1 MKKSIT
7 KYWLLGVIVFTL
19 GMIFPLISAN
29 AKDLTVV
36 ANETITT
43 TTIPSGAYTV
53 SLSNSGNNLVIQANI
68 SNQYRTGPYN
78 YVFGKLFVDGYELK
92 DFTGSTTIARQTI
105 SLNGFST
112 GYHTAFLQ
120 LYDNSTGNLL
130 RLIFKEKLAVNK
142 ITDRPTYNG
151 VFNVNSTNF
160 NYYPYDLVSN
170 QAGPL
175 YMEYKPSNSSN
186 WSRTGRMVANQ
197 IKLKLDQG
205 FNMRGFRANTVYNT
219 RIRYGSYYTYT
230 RLNPADFGLTL
241 AQFQKVFAT
250 NRTYLADGNSYFF
263 GGPVLNTTTIKTGK
277 ATKPKI
283 KSVKVKA
290 IKIKYHKH
298 RVPGHYEWTG
308 YHYVWIGS
316 FTERYY
322 TCKYKVT
329 IKLKKKPGTSG
340 IWVNGKYLKG
350 NKKTYKTTF
359 TPYPNYFVKKPPKK
373 LKYKVTI
380 KSYQSKD
387 YGGFS
392 PAYSK
397 TKKVK

>member
-1 MKKSIT
+1 MKRKIMKHLVLGSLVFAIAICLSLFGSVNAKELASGNVKLKGSKSI
-7 KYWLLGVIVFTL
+7 KAG
-19 GMIFPLISAN
+19 
-29 AKDLTVV
+29 AKDVTKADVPSDVATVY
-36 ANETITT
+36 IT
-43 TTIPSGAYTV
+43 
-53 SLSNSGNNLVIQANI
+53 NSGNNIVISGSIPSKYIGNP
-68 SNQYRTGPYN
+68 NYYN
-78 YVFGKLFVDGYELK
+78 FGILFVDGVQVA
-92 DFTGSTTIARQTI
+92 DFTGTTAISKQTV
-105 SLNGFST
+105 SLNNFDT

-120 LYDNSTGNLL
+120 LRQNTTVVDLL
-130 RLIFKEKLAVNK
+130 YKTKVYVNK
-142 ITDRPTYNG
+142 ITAKPSYNG
-151 VFNVNSTNF
+151 VFNVYSTNF

-175 YMEYKPSNSSN
+175 YMEYKPSKSSA
-186 WSRTGRMVANQ
+186 WYRTGKMVANQ

-205 FNMRGFRANTVYNT
+205 FNMSGLKSDTVYNT
-219 RIRYGSYYTYT
+219 RIRYGSYVTYPT
-230 RLNPADFGLTL
+230 D
-241 AQFQKVFAT
+241 
-250 NRTYLADGNSYFF
+250 YLGDGKTYFF

-277 ATKPKI
+277 AKKPKI

-298 RVPGHYEWTG
+298 RVAGHYYWTG
-308 YHYVWIGS
+308 YHYVWIGPY
-316 FTERYY
+316 TERYY

-329 IKLKKKPGTSG
+329 IKLKKKPGTKG

-359 TPYPNYFVKKPPKK
+359 TPYPNYFTKKPPKK

>member
-1 MKKSIT
+1 
-7 KYWLLGVIVFTL
+7 
-19 GMIFPLISAN
+19 
-29 AKDLTVV
+29 
-36 ANETITT
+36 
-43 TTIPSGAYTV
+43 
-53 SLSNSGNNLVIQANI
+53 
-68 SNQYRTGPYN
+68 
-78 YVFGKLFVDGYELK
+78 
-92 DFTGSTTIARQTI
+92 
-105 SLNGFST
+105 
-112 GYHTAFLQ
+112 
-120 LYDNSTGNLL
+120 
-130 RLIFKEKLAVNK
+130 
-142 ITDRPTYNG
+142 
-151 VFNVNSTNF
+151 
-160 NYYPYDLVSN
+160 
-170 QAGPL
+170 
-175 YMEYKPSNSSN
+175 MEYKPSKSSS
-186 WSRTGRMVANQ
+186 WTRTGKMVANQ

-205 FNMRGFRANTVYNT
+205 FNMSGLKSNTVYNT
-219 RIRYGSYYTYT
+219 RIRYGSFATYA
-230 RLNPADFGLTL
+230 RLNPSNFGITL

-250 NRTYLADGNSYFF
+250 NRTYLGDGKTYFF

-277 ATKPKI
+277 AKKPKI

-298 RVPGHYEWTG
+298 RVAGHYYWTG
-308 YHYVWIGS
+308 YHYVWIGPY
-316 FTERYY
+316 TERYY

-329 IKLKKKPGTSG
+329 IKLKKKPGTKG

-359 TPYPNYFVKKPPKK
+359 TPYPNYFTKKPPKK